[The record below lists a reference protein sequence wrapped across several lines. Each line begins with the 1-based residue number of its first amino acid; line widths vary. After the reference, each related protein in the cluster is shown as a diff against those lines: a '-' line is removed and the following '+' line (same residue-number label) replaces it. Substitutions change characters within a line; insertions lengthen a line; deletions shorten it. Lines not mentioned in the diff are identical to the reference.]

1 MSCIRARIAGT
12 ALAAVIAATSFTAV
26 NADDA
31 SAAKRDKAAKTVTV
45 KAKVKKGKSH
55 RKAKA
60 AGRKIG

>member
-12 ALAAVIAATSFTAV
+12 ALAAVIAATSFGAV

-31 SAAKRDKAAKTVTV
+31 SAAKRDKAAKTVTA
-45 KAKVKKGKSH
+45 KAKKGKSQFT
-55 RKAKA
+55 AKA